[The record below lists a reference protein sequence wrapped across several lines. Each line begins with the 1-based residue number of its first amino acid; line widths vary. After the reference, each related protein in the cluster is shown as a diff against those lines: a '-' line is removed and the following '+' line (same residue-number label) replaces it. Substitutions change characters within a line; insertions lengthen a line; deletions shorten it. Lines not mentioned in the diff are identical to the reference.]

1 MKKDE
6 EAEKKPTRRVSR
18 GQKKGEAREK
28 EMYMILVLRG
38 KARQERL

>member
-18 GQKKGEAREK
+18 GQKKGEEK
-28 EMYMILVLRG
+28 ERTKRRG
-38 KARQERL
+38 EGKML